1 MTNSPKMPV
10 RNPDIIRETLR
21 ELHDTSGLG
30 WREIARLG
38 EFIPIP
44 AGTLAA
50 IAKGYPVPKKW
61 YARLGLKLYLPA
73 PACDRCGQVH
83 VSKRC
88 PNRPRHYR
96 DLWDMPVTE
105 LRRRL
110 KQRTIY
116 D

>member
-1 MTNSPKMPV
+1 MTNRTTMPV
-10 RNPDIIRETLR
+10 RNPDIVCETLNR
-21 ELHDTSGLG
+21 LHKVDMMS
-30 WREIARLG
+30 WREIACLDDYR
-38 EFIPIP
+38 PIP
-44 AGTLAA
+44 AGTLSA
-50 IAKGYPVPKKW
+50 IAKGYPVPRKW

-110 KQRTIY
+110 DERM
-116 D
+116 DF